1 MKFSIQCVALEVGI
15 AAAAASLPPSSPL
28 RATLGL
34 PSSPCILTL
43 PLTHLS
49 SSLGDDASGE
59 GEGLSGDQRQRNHS
73 IRVDG
78 NPRHL
83 EGLRSIWHN
92 FATGEEDVLLQWPNN
107 HLLYARSTHD
117 LPTILCLRLQCCF
130 FHESTASSFFS
141 ATCSGQHL
149 NSSSIF
155 DPHVMAGFEL
165 YSGFC

>member
-28 RATLGL
+28 R
-34 PSSPCILTL
+34 
-43 PLTHLS
+43 
-49 SSLGDDASGE
+49 E

-117 LPTILCLRLQCCF
+117 LPPILCLRLQCCF

-155 DPHVMAGFEL
+155 DPHVMAGYDNML
-165 YSGFC
+165 

>member
-1 MKFSIQCVALEVGI
+1 MAWGSICW
-15 AAAAASLPPSSPL
+15 PRPF
-28 RATLGL
+28 
-34 PSSPCILTL
+34 
-43 PLTHLS
+43 S
-49 SSLGDDASGE
+49 SSRGSGPCGASFGGTVIEIDGE

-117 LPTILCLRLQCCF
+117 LPPILCLRLQCCF